1 MAKICVIGAGYVGLS
16 LAVLLAQK
24 NSVRVLDIDT
34 EKIQKINSRVS
45 PIQDREISH
54 FLSHKTLDLIASTNI
69 HDSLLNTEIVV
80 IATPTNFDT
89 ANNTFDVSSV
99 LVSIKNV
106 LDISPNAE
114 IFIKSTIPIGFTES
128 VSKELNIQNLHFSPE
143 FLREGKALY
152 DNLHPS
158 RIIVGTKNS
167 AAGMTF
173 VNLLKEASDENR
185 IPTLITAPTEAECI
199 KLFSNSYL
207 ALRVAFFNE
216 LDTFAAKQNLNT
228 KSIIEGVCLDPRIG
242 NFYNNPSFG
251 YGGYCLPKDTKQLL
265 AHYGNIP
272 SCLIQAIVEANQ
284 IRKDFIVDDILKYRP
299 KTIGIYRLIMKSDS
313 DNFRESAIQG
323 VMRRLKER
331 GGANL
336 IIFEPLLKA
345 KSFLGIPV
353 ESDLQVFEDQ
363 CDIILANRFSPE
375 LQDVRHKVYS
385 RDIFHNT

>member
-1 MAKICVIGAGYVGLS
+1 MAKICIIGAGYVGLS
-16 LAVLLAQK
+16 LAILLAQK
-24 NSVRVLDIDT
+24 NSVRVLEIDT

-45 PIQDREISH
+45 PILDREISH
-54 FLSHKTLDLIASTNI
+54 FLSHKTLDLIASANI
-69 HDSLLNTEIVV
+69 YDSLLNAEIVI

-106 LDISPNAE
+106 LEVSPNAE

-158 RIIVGTKNS
+158 RIIVGTKNN

-173 VNLLKEASDENR
+173 ANLLKEASDENQTP
-185 IPTLITAPTEAECI
+185 ILITAPTEAECI

-265 AHYGNIP
+265 AHYENIP

-331 GGANL
+331 ERANL
-336 IIFEPLLKA
+336 IIFEPLLNA

-353 ESDLQVFEDQ
+353 ESDLQVFKDQ
-363 CDIILANRFSPE
+363 CDIILTNRFSLD

-385 RDIFHNT
+385 RDVFHNT

>member
-24 NSVRVLDIDT
+24 NSVRVLEIDT

-45 PIQDREISH
+45 PILDREISH
-54 FLSHKTLDLIASTNI
+54 FLSHKTLDLIASANI
-69 HDSLLNTEIVV
+69 HDSLVNAEIVV

-106 LDISPNAE
+106 LEFSPNAE
-114 IFIKSTIPIGFTES
+114 IFIKSTIPIGFTER

-173 VNLLKEASDENR
+173 VNLLKEASDENQT
-185 IPTLITAPTEAECI
+185 PTLITAPTEAECI

-299 KTIGIYRLIMKSDS
+299 TTIGIYRLIMKSDS

-323 VMRRLKER
+323 VMRRLKEQE
-331 GGANL
+331 GVNL
-336 IIFEPLLKA
+336 IIFEPLLKN

-353 ESDLQVFEDQ
+353 ESDLQVFKDQ
-363 CDIILANRFSPE
+363 CDIILANRFPPE

>member
-331 GGANL
+331 GGGKSHNFRAF
-336 IIFEPLLKA
+336 IKSQIF
-345 KSFLGIPV
+345 SGNSSGIR
-353 ESDLQVFEDQ
+353 SSSL
-363 CDIILANRFSPE
+363 
-375 LQDVRHKVYS
+375 
-385 RDIFHNT
+385 

>member
-24 NSVRVLDIDT
+24 NSVRVLEIDT

-45 PIQDREISH
+45 PILDREISH
-54 FLSHKTLDLIASTNI
+54 FLSHKTLDLIASENI
-69 HDSLLNTEIVV
+69 HDSLVNAEIVV

-106 LDISPNAE
+106 LEFSPNAE
-114 IFIKSTIPIGFTES
+114 IFIKSTIPIGFTER

-173 VNLLKEASDENR
+173 VNLLKEASDENQT
-185 IPTLITAPTEAECI
+185 PTLITAPTEAECI

-299 KTIGIYRLIMKSDS
+299 TTIGIYRLIMKSDS
-313 DNFRESAIQG
+313 DNFRESAIQE

-331 GGANL
+331 GGVNL
-336 IIFEPLLKA
+336 IIFEPLLKN
-345 KSFLGIPV
+345 KSFLEIPV
-353 ESDLQVFEDQ
+353 ESDLQVFKDQ
-363 CDIILANRFSPE
+363 CDIILANRFPPE